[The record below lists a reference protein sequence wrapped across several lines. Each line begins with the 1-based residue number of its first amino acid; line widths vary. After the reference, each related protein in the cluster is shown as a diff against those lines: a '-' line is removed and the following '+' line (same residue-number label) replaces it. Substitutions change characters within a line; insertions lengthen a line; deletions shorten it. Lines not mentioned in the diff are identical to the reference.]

1 MHGERITQ
9 DIVDYIKILKEQ
21 KTQLQ
26 GTADPYIDHIMV
38 LGVIDGLQSLFTP
51 I

>member
-1 MHGERITQ
+1 MGERITQ

-38 LGVIDGLQSLFTP
+38 LGVD
-51 I
+51 